1 MTLFYPAIPLDG
13 TTYPNFRSFIPTFG
27 SAEMKWADTFPLKA
41 SFALILNPLP
51 N

>member
-13 TTYPNFRSFIPTFG
+13 KTYPNFRSFIPTFG
-27 SAEMKWADTFPLKA
+27 SAEIKSMDTFPLQA
-41 SFALILNPLP
+41 SFPLILNLLP